1 MPIEIRPDRTLVV
14 RLDNDPQFSPE
25 LEDVGRDPSPQPP
38 AVVLDFGT
46 VRHINSS
53 GIARLLRLRKRLIEE
68 NGRLVLCGLSPQVTS
83 VFQVTGL
90 DKIFNFAQDSDNA
103 LRSNA

>member
-1 MPIEIRPDRTLVV
+1 MPIEIRADRTLVV
-14 RLDNDPQFSPE
+14 RLGNDPQFSPE
-25 LEDVGRDPSPQPP
+25 LEDVAREPYPQPP
-38 AVVLDFGT
+38 AVVVDFGT

-68 NGRLVLCGLSPQVTS
+68 NGRLVLCGLNPQVTS

-90 DKIFNFAQDSDNA
+90 DKIFNFAEDPDEA
-103 LRSNA
+103 VHA

>member
-25 LEDVGRDPSPQPP
+25 LEDVASQPLSAPP

-90 DKIFNFAQDSDNA
+90 DKIFNFVDGPDTAFPSH
-103 LRSNA
+103 S

>member
-1 MPIEIRPDRTLVV
+1 MAIEIRPDRTLVV
-14 RLDNDPQFSPE
+14 RLGDDPQFSPE
-25 LEDVGRDPSPQPP
+25 LEDVARDQYPQPP
-38 AVVLDFGT
+38 AVVIDFGT

-68 NGRLVLCGLSPQVTS
+68 NGRLVLCGLNPQVTS

-90 DKIFNFAQDSDNA
+90 DKIFNFAEDSDNA
-103 LRSNA
+103 LRADS

>member
-14 RLDNDPQFSPE
+14 RLDDDPQFSPD
-25 LEDVGRDPSPQPP
+25 LEDVASKPLAAPR

-68 NGRLVLCGLSPQVTS
+68 DGRLVLCGLNPQVSS

-90 DKIFNFAQDSDNA
+90 DKIFSFAEGPDA
-103 LRSNA
+103 AFPAH

>member
-1 MPIEIRPDRTLVV
+1 MAIEIRPDQTFVV
-14 RLDNDPQFSPE
+14 RLADDPQFSPE
-25 LEDVGRDPSPQPP
+25 LEEVGRDPLPKPA

-90 DKIFNFAQDSDNA
+90 DKIFNFAEGPDHAFAAQS
-103 LRSNA
+103 

>member
-1 MPIEIRPDRTLVV
+1 MAIEIRPDQTFVV
-14 RLDNDPQFSPE
+14 RLADEPQFSPE
-25 LEDVGRDPSPQPP
+25 LDDVGREPQHKPA
-38 AVVLDFGT
+38 AVVIDFGT

-90 DKIFNFAQDSDNA
+90 DKIFNFADGPDHA
-103 LRSNA
+103 FPA